1 MAMEWSLTKTPYA
14 MNETVNPI
22 NKTGRANT
30 QEVRVPGATIGIESV
45 SLKEMFGEEETEAG
59 AIDEMIMRTAAEGG
73 SIKEW

>member
-22 NKTGRANT
+22 NKAGRANT
-30 QEVRVPGATIGIESV
+30 QEVRVPGATVGIESV

-59 AIDEMIMRTAAEGG
+59 TIDEMIMRSAAGGG